1 LGLFFDSNIVISFS
15 EIKLAEEHG
24 SNSIFQDHGDVGEG
38 ADIFDHDR
46 IDFLIVKQGS
56 ETTVFLLIIEDRG
69 AVRGI

>member
-1 LGLFFDSNIVISFS
+1 M
-15 EIKLAEEHG
+15 
-24 SNSIFQDHGDVGEG
+24 GEG